1 MAKIKRQD
9 AVDYSA
15 SLGSDPKLVQGAGG
29 NVSWKDGDTL
39 WIKASGTWLSQA
51 CDKEIFVP
59 LLWSAA
65 KKQAENGTGDYVSC
79 VIGESTLRPSIETA
93 LHALLPQPVV
103 VHCHAIDVIA
113 HSVMQCG
120 KDNLDNLLRGINW
133 AWVDYVKPGPDLA
146 TAVASKLQNA
156 AVPPDVIVLANHGLV
171 VAGAGVEVVDALLK
185 AVLQRTAIKVDEEIL
200 KPVDAETASEW
211 KQAGYEVS
219 CNALVQQLAMRED
232 LLQHARRN
240 WVLYPDHAVFL
251 GDAAVVFESNITPQA
266 FVAEYAKPPVCVIV
280 PGVDVMISDLANNGQ
295 RAMIQCYADVVH
307 RLAGK
312 TEIVGLN
319 REQIAE
325 LLQWDAEKYRQQLNE
340 KQLNEAEWKKK

>member
-1 MAKIKRQD
+1 MSAGMKRQA
-9 AVDYSA
+9 AVHYSA
-15 SLGSDPKLVQGAGG
+15 NLGSNPKLVQGAGG

-51 CDKEIFVP
+51 RDKEIFVP

-65 KKQAENGTGDYVSC
+65 KEQAQSGTGDYASC

-113 HSVMQCG
+113 HSVMQGG
-120 KDNLDNLLRGINW
+120 KDSLGHLLQGMNW

-146 TAVASKLQNA
+146 AAVAAQVQEA
-156 AVPPDVIVLANHGLV
+156 GTPPDVIVLANHGLV
-171 VAGAGVEVVDALLK
+171 IAGADVEAVDALLNE
-185 AVLQRTAIKVDEEIL
+185 VLQRTAIEVNEDAL
-200 KPVDAETASEW
+200 KPVDASVAGEW
-211 KQAGYEVS
+211 KQAGYEPFG
-219 CNALVQQLAMRED
+219 NALVQQLVMRED
-232 LLQHARRN
+232 LLQHARQN

-251 GDAAVVFESNITPQA
+251 GGAAVVFEGNMTPQA
-266 FVAEYAKPPVCVIV
+266 YVAEYAKPPVCVIV
-280 PGVDVMISDLANNGQ
+280 PGEDVMISDLANNGQ

-312 TEIVGLN
+312 SDVVGLN
-319 REQIAE
+319 REQVAE
-325 LLQWDAEKYRQQLNE
+325 LLDWDAEKYRQQLNA
-340 KQLNEAEWKKK
+340 K